1 MGEQNEKKH
10 ENKETVCEFFG
21 IKITTKK
28 PHLVDILTKDVG
40 EILNRDVHVFK
51 REKPEPETVPENGFA
66 DLDIEPYDDDP
77 S

>member
-1 MGEQNEKKH
+1 MNEKNEKKH

-51 REKPEPETVPENGFA
+51 REKPEPETVPENEFA
-66 DLDIEPYDDDP
+66 DLDIEPYDDDL